1 MVCPITDKLLHGGW
15 HFSVTRFFTCAYGEN
30 TYNTAMSVRMRH
42 TRGHTNNRRSHHAL
56 KAPRFSKD
64 SETGDLHIRH
74 RVNMK
79 TGRYRG
85 RVVIDVAK
93 IEEKKADKAR
103 KKELEVRERGGE
115 QKDSRK
121 PVEPEALSKH

>member
-1 MVCPITDKLLHGGW
+1 
-15 HFSVTRFFTCAYGEN
+15 
-30 TYNTAMSVRMRH
+30 
-42 TRGHTNNRRSHHAL
+42 
-56 KAPRFSKD
+56 
-64 SETGDLHIRH
+64 
-74 RVNMK
+74 MK